1 MQPEV
6 PVPREETPES
16 QEEGREKPPKARRLS
31 DIVRN
36 IDTSTDVTLGT
47 LVDSLGERAFGALMF
62 VFAVPNVL
70 PTPPGTSAILG
81 LPLVILT
88 FQVMMG
94 RQSLWLPETVR
105 KRTISRN
112 LLQSFVAKML
122 PVMAKLER
130 ILRPRFGL
138 IVASNAA
145 ERVIGL
151 VTFPLALV
159 LFLPIP
165 FGNILPAAAVSCI
178 ALGLAERDGLA
189 VAMGYVLGLAS
200 VALLGAI
207 SSALYIAVVA
217 FFRALFGM

>member
-1 MQPEV
+1 MQ
-6 PVPREETPES
+6 REAFSDP
-16 QEEGREKPPKARRLS
+16 QDGGREKPSKPSRLS
-31 DIVRN
+31 DIVRSL
-36 IDTSTDVTLGT
+36 DTSEDTTIGT

-62 VFAVPNVL
+62 VFAVPNII

-94 RQSLWLPETVR
+94 RQSLWLPEAVR
-105 KRTISRN
+105 QRRISRGM
-112 LLQSFVAKML
+112 LQSFVGKVL
-122 PVMAKLER
+122 PVMARLER
-130 ILRPRFGL
+130 ILRPRLGFL
-138 IVASNAA
+138 VSSNLA

-151 VTFPLALV
+151 VAFPLSVV

-189 VAMGYVLGLAS
+189 VGAGYLLGLAS
-200 VALLGAI
+200 VALLAAI
-207 SSALYIAVVA
+207 SSALYIGAVA
-217 FFRALFGM
+217 FFRALFGL